1 MNEMEEIELT
11 PLEAALVRANQF
23 GDSMTQASVWVAAAE
38 KLKEL
43 ENATS
48 PEDLQQKFIVENFI
62 TEIVRTIPDAIVGDA

>member
-11 PLEAALVRANQF
+11 PLEAALVRANEF

-38 KLKEL
+38 KLNKL

-62 TEIVRTIPDAIVGDA
+62 TEIVRTIPDAIVGEA

>member
-1 MNEMEEIELT
+1 MEEIELT
-11 PLEAALVRANQF
+11 PLEAALVRANEF

-38 KLKEL
+38 KLNKL

>member
-11 PLEAALVRANQF
+11 PLEAALVRANRF

-48 PEDLQQKFIVENFI
+48 PEDLQRKCVVENFI
-62 TEIVRTIPDAIVGDA
+62 TEILRTIPDAIVGDA

>member
-1 MNEMEEIELT
+1 MNKMEEIELT
-11 PLEAALVRANQF
+11 PLEAALVRANEF

-38 KLKEL
+38 KLNKL

-62 TEIVRTIPDAIVGDA
+62 TEIVRTIPDAIVGEA

>member
-1 MNEMEEIELT
+1 MEEIELT
-11 PLEAALVRANQF
+11 PLEAALVRANEF

-38 KLKEL
+38 KLNKL

-62 TEIVRTIPDAIVGDA
+62 TEIVRTIPDAIVGEA